1 MLYFRAKNQPLKD
14 YELRHFS
21 MIFKRHEIVQKLTF
35 MEEPVKV
42 AFLKIVTFEKDGQLI
57 LFLLVS
63 FMNMRMHI

>member
-1 MLYFRAKNQPLKD
+1 MRQ
-14 YELRHFS
+14 FS
-21 MIFKRHEIVQKLTF
+21 MVLKRHEIVQKLTF

>member
-1 MLYFRAKNQPLKD
+1 MNFRAKNQPLKIKVM
-14 YELRHFS
+14 RQFS
-21 MIFKRHEIVQKLTF
+21 MVLKRHEIVQKLTF